1 VVILNIKE
9 SNIMSKYILDR
20 EKFLLEKYVSVGENT
35 EITDNEQ
42 VAVIQ
47 GRFNPCAHIGHLNM
61 IKNAHRLT
69 GKRIFVIQ
77 ILSNN
82 SKSPLKDEGVLEKM
96 ANEIVKHNSE
106 ICGWEIFNA
115 DKEHAAFLPNIITFT
130 RENGYEPVA
139 LCCGEDRFN
148 DYQSSLDRMNDPAM
162 KEKALQKDP
171 NAKLVEILPEFEIVI
186 ADDRTGGYSS
196 TKIREAM
203 VLGDE
208 EFVKAN
214 IPDYLYPYC
223 DVMKDAVVKVA
234 EEEANKPKRIRKK

>member
-1 VVILNIKE
+1 MSGYILNRQ
-9 SNIMSKYILDR
+9 D
-20 EKFLLEKYVSVGENT
+20 FLLEKYVRVGENT

-61 IKNAHRLT
+61 INNAHRIT
-69 GKRIFVIQ
+69 GKRVFVVQ
-77 ILSNN
+77 IVSNN
-82 SKSPLKDEGVLEKM
+82 TKSPLKDEDVLSKM
-96 ANEIVKHNSE
+96 ATEIVKHNPA

-139 LCCGEDRFN
+139 LCCGEDRLN
-148 DYQSSLDRMNDPAM
+148 DYQTSLDRIKDPAM
-162 KEKALQKDP
+162 KEKVLQKDP
-171 NAKLVEILPEFEIVI
+171 NAKLVDILPEFEIVV

-196 TKIREAM
+196 TKVREAM
-203 VLGDE
+203 VMGDE

-214 IPDYLYPYC
+214 IPDYLYPYY
-223 DVMKDAVVKVA
+223 DIMKDAVVKMA
-234 EEEANKPKRIRKK
+234 EEEANKPKRTRKK

>member
-1 VVILNIKE
+1 
-9 SNIMSKYILDR
+9 MSKYILNRKD
-20 EKFLLEKYVSVGENT
+20 FLLEKYVKVGENT

-69 GKRIFVIQ
+69 GKRVFVVQ
-77 ILSNN
+77 IVSNN
-82 SKSPLKDEGVLEKM
+82 SKSPLKDEVVLEKM
-96 ANEIVKHNSE
+96 ASEIVKHNPE

-115 DKEHAAFLPNIITFT
+115 DKDHAAFLPNIITFC
-130 RENGYEPVA
+130 RENGYEPSV
-139 LCCGEDRFN
+139 LCCGEDRLN
-148 DYQSSLDRMNDPAM
+148 DYQKSLDRMNDPMM

-186 ADDRTGGYSS
+186 ADDRTGGYSA

-203 VLGDE
+203 VMGDDE
-208 EFVKAN
+208 TAMKD
-214 IPDYLYPYC
+214 IPEYLHPYY
-223 DVMKDAVVKVA
+223 DVMKDAVIKMA
-234 EEEANKPKRIRKK
+234 EEEANKPKRVRRK

>member
-1 VVILNIKE
+1 MSNYILNRKE
-9 SNIMSKYILDR
+9 
-20 EKFLLEKYVSVGENT
+20 FLLEKYVRVGENT

-82 SKSPLKDEGVLEKM
+82 SKSPLKDEDILNKM

-148 DYQSSLDRMNDPAM
+148 DYKSSLDRMNDPAM

>member
-1 VVILNIKE
+1 
-9 SNIMSKYILDR
+9 MSKYILDR
-20 EKFLLEKYVSVGENT
+20 KEFILEKYVKVGENT

-69 GKRIFVIQ
+69 GKRIFVVQ

-82 SKSPLKDEGVLEKM
+82 SKSPLKDEDALNKM
-96 ANEIVKHNSE
+96 ANELVKHNPE

-115 DKEHAAFLPNIITFT
+115 DKEHAAFLPNIITFC
-130 RENGYEPVA
+130 RENGYEPAA
-139 LCCGEDRFN
+139 LCCGEDRLN
-148 DYQSSLDRMNDPAM
+148 DYQSSLDRMNDPAI

-171 NAKLVEILPEFEIVI
+171 NAKLVDILPEFEIVI

-203 VLGDE
+203 VMGDE
-208 EFVKAN
+208 KFVKAN
-214 IPDYLYPYC
+214 IPDYLYPYY

-234 EEEANKPKRIRKK
+234 KEEANKPKRTRKK

>member
-1 VVILNIKE
+1 MGYILN
-9 SNIMSKYILDR
+9 R
-20 EKFLLEKYVSVGENT
+20 EEFILEKYVKVGENS
-35 EITDNEQ
+35 EITDNEK

-61 IKNAHRLT
+61 INNAHKLT
-69 GKRIFVIQ
+69 GKRVFVVQ
-77 ILSNN
+77 IVSNN
-82 SKSPLKDEGVLEKM
+82 TKSPLKDEEVLSEM
-96 ANEIVKHNSE
+96 AREILKHNPA

-115 DKEHAAFLPNIITFT
+115 DKEHAAFLPNIVTFC

-139 LCCGEDRFN
+139 LCCGEDRLD
-148 DYQSSLDRMNDPAM
+148 DYQKSLDRMNDPIM
-162 KEKALQKDP
+162 KEKALQKNP

-203 VLGDE
+203 VANDV

-214 IPDYLYPYC
+214 IPDYLYPYY
-223 DVMKDAVVKVA
+223 DVMKEAVVKVA
-234 EEEANKPKRIRKK
+234 EEEANKPKRVRKK

>member
-1 VVILNIKE
+1 
-9 SNIMSKYILDR
+9 MSKYILDR
-20 EKFLLEKYVSVGENT
+20 EKFLLEKYVQVGENT

-61 IKNAHRLT
+61 IKNAYRLT

-77 ILSNN
+77 IVSNN
-82 SKSPLKDEGVLEKM
+82 TKSPLKDEDVLNKM

-115 DKEHAAFLPNIITFT
+115 DKDHSAFLPNIITFT
-130 RENGYEPVA
+130 RENGYEPIA
-139 LCCGEDRFN
+139 LCCGEDRYD
-148 DYQSSLDRMNDPAM
+148 DYQTALNKLNDPAM
-162 KEKALQKDP
+162 KERALQKNPD
-171 NAKLVEILPEFEIVI
+171 AKLVEILPEFEIVV

-196 TKIREAM
+196 TKVREAM
-203 VLGDE
+203 VMGDE

-214 IPDYLYPYC
+214 IPDYFYPYY

-234 EEEANKPKRIRKK
+234 EEEASKPKRTRKKTV

>member
-1 VVILNIKE
+1 ME
-9 SNIMSKYILDR
+9 KYILNRKD
-20 EKFLLEKYVSVGENT
+20 FLLEKYVNVGENT

-69 GKRIFVIQ
+69 GKRVFVVQ
-77 ILSNN
+77 IVSNN
-82 SKSPLKDEGVLEKM
+82 SKSPLKDEVVLEKM
-96 ANEIVKHNSE
+96 ASEIVKHNPE

-115 DKEHAAFLPNIITFT
+115 DKEHAAFLPNIITFC
-130 RENGYEPVA
+130 RENGYEPSV
-139 LCCGEDRFN
+139 LCCGEDRLN
-148 DYQSSLDRMNDPAM
+148 DYQKSLDRMNDPSM

-171 NAKLVEILPEFEIVI
+171 NAKLVDILPEFEIIV

-203 VLGDE
+203 IMNDE

-214 IPDYLYPYC
+214 IPDYLYPYY
-223 DVMKDAVVKVA
+223 DVMKDAVMKVA
-234 EEEANKPKRIRKK
+234 EEEFKKPQKARKMA

>member
-1 VVILNIKE
+1 
-9 SNIMSKYILDR
+9 MSKYILNRKD
-20 EKFLLEKYVSVGENT
+20 FLLEKYVKVGENT

-69 GKRIFVIQ
+69 GKRVFVVQ
-77 ILSNN
+77 IVSNN
-82 SKSPLKDEGVLEKM
+82 SKSPLKDEVVLEKM
-96 ANEIVKHNSE
+96 ASEIVKHNPE

-115 DKEHAAFLPNIITFT
+115 DKDHAAFLPNIITFC
-130 RENGYEPVA
+130 RENGYEPSV
-139 LCCGEDRFN
+139 LCCGEDRLN
-148 DYQSSLDRMNDPAM
+148 DYQKSLDRMNDPSM

-171 NAKLVEILPEFEIVI
+171 NAKLVDILPEFEIIV
-186 ADDRTGGYSS
+186 ADDRSGGYSS

-203 VLGDE
+203 IMNDE

-214 IPDYLYPYC
+214 IPDYLYPYYE
-223 DVMKDAVVKVA
+223 VMRDAVVKVA
-234 EEEANKPKRIRKK
+234 EEEFKKPQRARKMA

>member
-1 VVILNIKE
+1 MDRYILN
-9 SNIMSKYILDR
+9 R
-20 EKFLLEKYVSVGENT
+20 EKFLLEKYVRVGENT
-35 EITDNEQ
+35 EITDYEQ

-47 GRFNPCAHIGHLNM
+47 GRFNPCMHIGHLNM
-61 IKNAHRLT
+61 IKNAHKLT

-77 ILSNN
+77 IVSNN
-82 SKSPLKDEGVLEKM
+82 SKSPLKDEVVLDKM
-96 ANEIVKHNSE
+96 ATEIVKHNSE

-139 LCCGEDRFN
+139 LCCGEDRLN
-148 DYQSSLDRMNDPAM
+148 DYQSSLDRMNDPVA
-162 KEKALQKDP
+162 KEKLLQKDP
-171 NAKLVEILPEFEIVI
+171 NAKLVDILPDFEIIV

-208 EFVKAN
+208 EFVKEN
-214 IPDYLYPYC
+214 IPDYLYPYY

-234 EEEANKPKRIRKK
+234 EEEANKPKRTRKK

>member
-1 VVILNIKE
+1 
-9 SNIMSKYILDR
+9 MSKYILNR
-20 EKFLLEKYVSVGENT
+20 HEFLLEKFVKVGENT

-69 GKRIFVIQ
+69 GKRIFVVQ

-82 SKSPLKDEGVLEKM
+82 TKSPLKDEDVLNKM
-96 ANEIVKHNSE
+96 ATEIVKHNPE

-115 DKEHAAFLPNIITFT
+115 DKEHAAFLPNIVTFT

-139 LCCGEDRFN
+139 LCCGEDRLK
-148 DYQSSLDRMNDPAM
+148 DYQTSLDRMKDPMM
-162 KEKALQKDP
+162 KEKALLKDP
-171 NAKLVEILPEFEIVI
+171 NAKLVEILPEFEIIV

-196 TKIREAM
+196 TKVREAM

-214 IPDYLYPYC
+214 IPDYLYPYY

-234 EEEANKPKRIRKK
+234 EEEAIKPKRVRKKQPNIV

>member
-1 VVILNIKE
+1 MNRYILNRAE
-9 SNIMSKYILDR
+9 
-20 EKFLLEKYVSVGENT
+20 FLLEKYVRVGENT

-47 GRFNPCAHIGHLNM
+47 GRFNPCMHIGHLNM
-61 IKNAHRLT
+61 INNAHRLT
-69 GKRIFVIQ
+69 GKRIFVVQ
-77 ILSNN
+77 IVSNN
-82 SKSPLKDEGVLEKM
+82 SKSPLKDEDVLNKM
-96 ANEIVKHNSE
+96 ANEIVKHNSA

-139 LCCGEDRFN
+139 LCCGEDRLN
-148 DYQSSLDRMNDPAM
+148 DYQSSLDRIKDPAM
-162 KEKALQKDP
+162 KEKVLQKDP
-171 NAKLVEILPEFEIVI
+171 NAKLVDILPEFEIVI

-203 VLGDE
+203 VMGDE

-214 IPDYLYPYC
+214 IPDYLYPYY
-223 DVMKDAVVKVA
+223 DVMKDAVVKMA
-234 EEEANKPKRIRKK
+234 EEEANKPKRTRKK